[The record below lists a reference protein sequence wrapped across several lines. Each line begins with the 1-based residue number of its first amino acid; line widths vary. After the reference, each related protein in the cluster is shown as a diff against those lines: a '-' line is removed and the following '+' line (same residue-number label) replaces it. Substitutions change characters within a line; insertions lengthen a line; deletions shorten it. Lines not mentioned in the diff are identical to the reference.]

1 MRLPRIETR
10 IRPPDLAA
18 WLLAFD
24 IAELAVLLFFT
35 GGLHNPFAILLLGP
49 VLISATAL
57 PPRMTLLLGGFTIA
71 CATALVFVH
80 EPLPW
85 ATDPPLELPRLLVD
99 VLGYFDG
106 RPTRETLEQIRQER
120 DINVQP
126 SLVRRLVD
134 FGVRLAA
141 D

>member
-1 MRLPRIETR
+1 MNALRWPDVARIGGASVEALARVVAHTHRGAGSRTIPERLVVGQLQTV
-10 IRPPDLAA
+10 AA
-18 WLLAFD
+18 GR
-24 IAELAVLLFFT
+24 ERVLVITYNLY
-35 GGLHNPFAILLLGP
+35 
-49 VLISATAL
+49 
-57 PPRMTLLLGGFTIA
+57 
-71 CATALVFVH
+71 
-80 EPLPW
+80 
-85 ATDPPLELPRLLVD
+85 DPLELPRLLVD

-134 FGVRLAA
+134 FGVLVAA